1 MFVCCSCSE
10 ELEVSFL
17 LSFSL
22 SSEEELALSL
32 LEESFDAV
40 SLSFVF
46 VPNHLNN
53 KEIKMDVTRQ
63 IELAHRYMKDFHKS
77 DYSGHDVAH
86 VERVTSLAQS
96 LNASNK
102 ENI

>member
-1 MFVCCSCSE
+1 
-10 ELEVSFL
+10 
-17 LSFSL
+17 
-22 SSEEELALSL
+22 
-32 LEESFDAV
+32 
-40 SLSFVF
+40 
-46 VPNHLNN
+46 
-53 KEIKMDVTRQ
+53 MDVTRQ

-86 VERVTSLAQS
+86 VERVTSLAKQS